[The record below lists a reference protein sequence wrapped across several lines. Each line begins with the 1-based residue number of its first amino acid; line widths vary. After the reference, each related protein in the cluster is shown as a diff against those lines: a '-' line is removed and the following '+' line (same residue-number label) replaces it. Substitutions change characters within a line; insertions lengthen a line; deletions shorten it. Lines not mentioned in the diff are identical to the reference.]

1 MNLKNKKIIV
11 SLIVIVIAIFGMVGY
26 RAFINSKQI
35 QGEKEYTLIVRD
47 TDSTFKDEFNF
58 KTEEGSLG
66 KDLDNRNLIETDNS
80 GASRFVT
87 GVNGKNADASK
98 KEWWNLKVNGENS
111 QTGVDDTPIN
121 DGDKIEFILTTG
133 W

>member
-11 SLIVIVIAIFGMVGY
+11 SLIVIAIAIFGLLGY
-26 RAFINSKQI
+26 KVFVNSKQI
-35 QGEKEYTLIVRD
+35 QGQKEYTLIVRD
-47 TDSTFKDEFNF
+47 SDNTFKDEFNF
-58 KTEEGSLG
+58 NTEEGSLG

-80 GASRFVT
+80 GSSRFVT
-87 GVNGKNADASK
+87 GVNGKKADASK
-98 KEWWNLKVNGENS
+98 QEWWNLKINGKDS

-121 DGDKIEFILTTG
+121 NGDKIEFILTTG

>member
-11 SLIVIVIAIFGMVGY
+11 SLIIIVIAIFGLVGY
-26 RAFINSKQI
+26 KAFINSKQI
-35 QGEKEYTLIVRD
+35 QGQKEYILIVRD
-47 TDSTFKDEFNF
+47 TDNTFKDEFNF

-87 GVNGKNADASK
+87 GVNGKKADASK
-98 KEWWNLKVNGENS
+98 QEWWNLKVNGENS

-121 DGDKIEFILTTG
+121 NGDTIEFILTTG